1 MPSWASIL
9 AFLSP
14 TCSSA
19 VSSRRGTIAF
29 SSRCA
34 VPRRVGSGV
43 GADIEIGH
51 MSCNM
56 AFRCCLAWYTR
67 LRVLVHHIRPHATV
81 GCPIQGLVLEYIVFY
96 G

>member
-1 MPSWASIL
+1 MQPSSAFTHCGRRLAAMPSWASVL

-34 VPRRVGSGV
+34 APRRVGSGV

-56 AFRCCLAWYTR
+56 LFSVVYPTASSRAS
-67 LRVLVHHIRPHATV
+67 H
-81 GCPIQGLVLEYIVFY
+81 
-96 G
+96 